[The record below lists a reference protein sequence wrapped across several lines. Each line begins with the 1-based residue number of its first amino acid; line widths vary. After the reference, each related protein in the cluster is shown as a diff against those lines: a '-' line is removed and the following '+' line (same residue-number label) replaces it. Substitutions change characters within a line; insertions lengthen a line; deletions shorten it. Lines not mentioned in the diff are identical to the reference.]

1 MSGLDTISSFFDR
14 QLALLQIERNAEIE
28 QNTLLLSNC
37 SHKLLE
43 QRGFALLNLSVVNMQ
58 VGMGG
63 RNLIELGRP
72 PAFSTDSILPAHTFR
87 PGDLARIEAHSG
99 SSKTIKNKKTPKS
112 ATTSA
117 SEASLE
123 GVVYK
128 QIAKL
133 MIVNVLLGINSPT
146 KPADIN
152 EMEFYDTSL
161 NESQRKAVQFVLGS
175 KELACIHGPPGTG
188 KTHTLLEIIRQ
199 SLFPRGSGLPIEIV
213 PAKKILV
220 CGASNLSVDNI
231 LERLLLPPL
240 AGMTQI
246 RCTRIGHPARVR
258 GSGSSLDATLDAQS
272 SRSEQ
277 AALLKDVQT
286 EISDSLLLIAGKAKT
301 QKGRKPRG
309 DERRKLWNDIKELR
323 KEYRKREK
331 GVVTS
336 VLSEAQV
343 VLATCHSAGGRVLD
357 NVDFD
362 LIIIDEATQAL
373 EASCWIPVVKGKK
386 LILAG
391 DPMQLPPTV
400 LSRDARFKTPR
411 NPKEALA
418 NAKKSSSDD
427 LPIDSQ
433 LTSDS
438 ESGEDSQDETES
450 SRPQA
455 KNKVIA
461 LSLRPSRSLSTTL
474 FKRLEQMHG
483 PSIKR
488 MLEVQY
494 RMHEMI
500 CDFPS
505 KMLYSSRLRS
515 DKSVATHLLKDLE
528 NVTSDESEKSREILG
543 APIVFFD
550 TSGCE
555 YFEKS
560 NEHEDEG
567 SKCNENEAMLVKS
580 WVDKLVGAGILPSQ
594 IAVITP
600 YQAQVTLVS
609 SILSA
614 SYGVELEVGT
624 VDGMQGREKE
634 AIIISLVR
642 SNDKREV
649 GFLKDKR
656 RLNVAMTRAR
666 RHMCVIGDS
675 STVQHGGPFLK
686 KWMTWLEDKA
696 DVYYGGLEEMQ

>member
-1 MSGLDTISSFFDR
+1 
-14 QLALLQIERNAEIE
+14 
-28 QNTLLLSNC
+28 
-37 SHKLLE
+37 
-43 QRGFALLNLSVVNMQ
+43 MQ

-87 PGDLARIEAHSG
+87 HEDLARVQAHSG

-128 QIAKL
+128 
-133 MIVNVLLGINSPT
+133 VL
-146 KPADIN
+146 
-152 EMEFYDTSL
+152 
-161 NESQRKAVQFVLGS
+161 
-175 KELACIHGPPGTG
+175 
-188 KTHTLLEIIRQ
+188 
-199 SLFPRGSGLPIEIV
+199 
-213 PAKKILV
+213 
-220 CGASNLSVDNI
+220 
-231 LERLLLPPL
+231 
-240 AGMTQI
+240 
-246 RCTRIGHPARVR
+246 
-258 GSGSSLDATLDAQS
+258 
-272 SRSEQ
+272 
-277 AALLKDVQT
+277 
-286 EISDSLLLIAGKAKT
+286 
-301 QKGRKPRG
+301 
-309 DERRKLWNDIKELR
+309 
-323 KEYRKREK
+323 
-331 GVVTS
+331 
-336 VLSEAQV
+336 
-343 VLATCHSAGGRVLD
+343 LATCHSADGRVLD
-357 NVDFD
+357 NVNFE

-386 LILAG
+386 
-391 DPMQLPPTV
+391 THF
-400 LSRDARFKTPR
+400 SRRSNAIATHYPQPR
-411 NPKEALA
+411 WT

-438 ESGEDSQDETES
+438 ESGEDPQDETES

-461 LSLRPSRSLSTTL
+461 L
-474 FKRLEQMHG
+474 
-483 PSIKR
+483 
-488 MLEVQY
+488 
-494 RMHEMI
+494 
-500 CDFPS
+500 
-505 KMLYSSRLRS
+505 
-515 DKSVATHLLKDLE
+515 
-528 NVTSDESEKSREILG
+528 DESEKSREILG

-550 TSGCE
+550 ASGCE

-560 NEHEDEG
+560 NEREDEG

-594 IAVITP
+594 IAVISP

-614 SYGVELEVGT
+614 SYGVGT

-656 RLNVAMTRAR
+656 RLNGDMT
-666 RHMCVIGDS
+666 
-675 STVQHGGPFLK
+675 FLNYP
-686 KWMTWLEDKA
+686 L
-696 DVYYGGLEEMQ
+696 